1 MFIVIKKS
9 KLILAVLLIAIL
21 CIAASLCFNPKVT
34 SAFSA
39 AKKLP
44 VYSVECS
51 EKKVALTFDA
61 AWGSDKTSQIMDIL
75 EKYEMSATF
84 FLVGFWI
91 DKYPEKAKEI
101 FERGF
106 LLGNHS
112 ANHLHMNKLSAE
124 DMAREIETTN
134 AKLKEITNED
144 TVFFRAP
151 FGEYNNT
158 LIEVLEEKNMLCVQ
172 WDVDSLD
179 WKGLTGA
186 QIAERILSRVKNGS
200 IILCHNNSDYIL
212 QALPLVLLGLKN
224 KGYKSVKLNEL
235 VLREDYYIDNNGR
248 QHKNK

>member
-1 MFIVIKKS
+1 
-9 KLILAVLLIAIL
+9 
-21 CIAASLCFNPKVT
+21 
-34 SAFSA
+34 
-39 AKKLP
+39 
-44 VYSVECS
+44 
-51 EKKVALTFDA
+51 
-61 AWGSDKTSQIMDIL
+61 
-75 EKYEMSATF
+75 
-84 FLVGFWI
+84 
-91 DKYPEKAKEI
+91 
-101 FERGF
+101 
-106 LLGNHS
+106 
-112 ANHLHMNKLSAE
+112 MNKLSAE